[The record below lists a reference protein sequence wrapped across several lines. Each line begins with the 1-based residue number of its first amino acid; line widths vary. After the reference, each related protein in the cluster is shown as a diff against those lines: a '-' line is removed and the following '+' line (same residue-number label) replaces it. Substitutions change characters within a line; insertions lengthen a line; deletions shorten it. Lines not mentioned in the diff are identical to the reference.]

1 MRVVDSRRNGDVG
14 KLFLPLIVHERE
26 ANGLQGEGGGE
37 EREGEGVGILDPHD
51 HLFVGCEEEHSLNPV
66 SKRLP
71 IAPRNK

>member
-37 EREGEGVGILDPHD
+37 EREGEG
-51 HLFVGCEEEHSLNPV
+51 
-66 SKRLP
+66 
-71 IAPRNK
+71 